1 MITDKDTE
9 RGAAGL
15 LDLFHTVDSNT
26 NGAAE
31 AVENEETNGDSN
43 VNVDRND
50 NDVNNN
56 DDNDEDDDDNDDDE
70 SDDEDDDMEEE
81 DVSHVEIDF
90 SAVLG
95 SEERPDAEDDDEG
108 NDDDDNNEETPA
120 YQTQKEIYEEVDLEI
135 NVAKKRGKVSIR
147 CAKIN
152 ALAFTDIIAAGWT
165 KLQKLDLVKTRFAAK
180 EREKRKQEIREEV
193 YDNVMGNAGGED
205 TNTTLD
211 GFARLGIN

>member
-1 MITDKDTE
+1 
-9 RGAAGL
+9 
-15 LDLFHTVDSNT
+15 
-26 NGAAE
+26 
-31 AVENEETNGDSN
+31 
-43 VNVDRND
+43 
-50 NDVNNN
+50 
-56 DDNDEDDDDNDDDE
+56 
-70 SDDEDDDMEEE
+70 MEEE
-81 DVSHVEIDF
+81 DVPHVEIDF

-95 SEERPDAEDDDEG
+95 SDERPDAEDDDEG